1 MLLQDARSICLA
13 NEGFVVLE
21 LGYNLPQYGLQP
33 VYTRKSF
40 ELEYIEN
47 AIHRLLSHPKC
58 ADFDTIAVLGHS
70 KGGDLALAAS
80 TTFTDIIELSIVN
93 SCHLA
98 SPVFVDTTYNSN
110 GQNIRYENNG
120 CNPHQLLSAAYKD
133 ENGFLRLKSGQIFLE
148 LHSMHFINY
157 FFKIRDSTN
166 AMFRYE

>member
-1 MLLQDARSICLA
+1 MTKLKISKAMLLQDARSICLA

-21 LGYNLPQYGLQP
+21 LGYNLPQYGLEP

-40 ELEYIEN
+40 ELEYIEQ
-47 AIHRLLSHPKC
+47 AIKRLLNLPKC
-58 ADFDTIAVLGHS
+58 SDFKTIAILGHS

-80 TTFTDIIELSIVN
+80 ATFPDKIKLSIVN

-120 CNPHQLLSAAYKD
+120 CNPNQLLSAAYKD
-133 ENGFLRLKSGQIFLE
+133 ENGFLRLKSG
-148 LHSMHFINY
+148 
-157 FFKIRDSTN
+157 
-166 AMFRYE
+166 

>member
-21 LGYNLPQYGLQP
+21 LGYNLPQYGLEP

-40 ELEYIEN
+40 ELEYIEQ
-47 AIHRLLSHPKC
+47 AITRLLNHPKC
-58 ADFDTIAVLGHS
+58 LDFETIAILGHS

-80 TTFTDIIELSIVN
+80 ATFPDKIKLSIVN

-98 SPVFVDTTYNSN
+98 SPVFVDTTYNSK

-120 CNPHQLLSAAYKD
+120 CNPNQLLCAAYKD
-133 ENGFLRLKSGQIFLE
+133 ENEFLRLKSG
-148 LHSMHFINY
+148 S
-157 FFKIRDSTN
+157 
-166 AMFRYE
+166 

>member
-21 LGYNLPQYGLQP
+21 LGYNLPQYGLEP

-40 ELEYIEN
+40 ELEYIEQ
-47 AIHRLLSHPKC
+47 AIARLLNHPKC
-58 ADFDTIAVLGHS
+58 LDFETIAILGHS

-80 TTFTDIIELSIVN
+80 ATFPDKIKLSIVN

-110 GQNIRYENNG
+110 GLNIRFENNG

-133 ENGFLRLKSGQIFLE
+133 ENGFLRLKSGKLFGELRVMMNLNGFLGSS
-148 LHSMHFINY
+148 L
-157 FFKIRDSTN
+157 K
-166 AMFRYE
+166 